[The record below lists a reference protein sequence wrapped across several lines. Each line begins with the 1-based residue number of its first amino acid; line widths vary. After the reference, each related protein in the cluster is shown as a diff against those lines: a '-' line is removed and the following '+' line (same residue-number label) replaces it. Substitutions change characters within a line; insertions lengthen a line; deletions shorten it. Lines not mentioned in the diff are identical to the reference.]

1 MIFWIIIILP
11 LLSVWGCYIC
21 FGVVH
26 FRLMQYFW
34 RSMPDEDTAVIND
47 RRRFPVF
54 DMGKRRRAEMRK
66 RNEVLLKFDRERAE
80 RLIAAEHKMCIA
92 YQWWCLLVPMEF
104 IIIVCRLAW
113 DTH

>member
-1 MIFWIIIILP
+1 
-11 LLSVWGCYIC
+11 
-21 FGVVH
+21 
-26 FRLMQYFW
+26 
-34 RSMPDEDTAVIND
+34 
-47 RRRFPVF
+47 
-54 DMGKRRRAEMRK
+54 MRK